1 MKTIFVVITAR
12 PSYSRIKT
20 YLEELKISKNYDLK
34 IVLASSS
41 LVRNYGDL
49 RTILK
54 EDGFV
59 VNYEI
64 SNMMS
69 PNGLISMSKTTALQI
84 YELSTI
90 FINEKP
96 DAVVTIA
103 DRFETIATSI
113 AAAYS
118 NIPLIHVQGGEITGN
133 IDEKTRHAN
142 TKLADLHLVST
153 NLARERVIQMGE
165 DPSKVFNCGCPSI
178 DLAKKAIQS
187 DFNIKDIIDSYSG
200 IGNLKDEYYKNYIVI
215 LQHPTTNNFEKSES
229 EITITLEACLKYN
242 KQVFVFW
249 PNADAGTD
257 GTSKGIRKFREKY
270 NPNNFSFHKNFKPND
285 FVRLIHNSD
294 FLIGNSSA
302 GIRETS
308 YLKIPTI
315 NIGDRQINRDRGS
328 NVFDCDYDSE
338 QIHNCIKNILNKN
351 HKIDS
356 NLIYGDGSAAI
367 KMIEAMNNF
376 DYSFTKTFKSV
387 NEK

>member
-12 PSYSRIKT
+12 PSYSRIRT
-20 YLEELKISKNYDLK
+20 YLEELKKSENYILK
-34 IVLASSS
+34 IVLASSA

-49 RTILK
+49 RTILI
-54 EDGFV
+54 EDGFDV
-59 VNYEI
+59 DFEI

-69 PNGLISMSKTTALQI
+69 PNGLISMSKTTALQL
-84 YELSTI
+84 YELSTL

-113 AAAYS
+113 AASYS

-142 TKLADLHLVST
+142 TKLADLHLVT
-153 NLARERVIQMGE
+153 TKLARERVIQMGE
-165 DPSKVFNCGCPSI
+165 DSKNVYNCGCPSI
-178 DLAKKAIQS
+178 DLAKNAIK
-187 DFNIKDIIDSYSG
+187 NYYNVKEIIDSYSG
-200 IGNLKDEYYKNYIVI
+200 TGHLKEEYYKNYIVL
-215 LQHPTTNNFEKSES
+215 LQHPTTNNFEESES
-229 EITITLEACLKYN
+229 EITMTLEACLKYN

-270 NPNNFSFHKNFKPND
+270 NPKNFSFHKNFKPED
-285 FVRLIHNSD
+285 FIRLLYKAD

-315 NIGDRQINRDRGS
+315 NIGDRQLDRDRGS
-328 NVFDCDYDSE
+328 NVIDCNYDYN
-338 QIHNCIKNILNKN
+338 QIHRCITNILENK
-351 HKIDS
+351 HTIDS
-356 NLIYGDGSAAI
+356 NLIYGDGNAAK

-376 DYSFTKTFKSV
+376 DYSFIKTFNSLY
-387 NEK
+387 EK

>member
-12 PSYSRIKT
+12 PSYSRIRS
-20 YLEELKISKNYDLK
+20 YLEELKKSKNYNLK

-49 RTILK
+49 RSILK

-69 PNGLISMSKTTALQI
+69 PNGLISMSKTTGLQL
-84 YELSTI
+84 YELSVL
-90 FINEKP
+90 FNNEKP

-153 NLARERVIQMGE
+153 NLARDRVIQMGE

-215 LQHPTTNNFEKSES
+215 LQHPTTNNFEKSEF
-229 EITITLEACLKYN
+229 EITITLEACLKYE

-270 NPNNFSFHKNFKPND
+270 NPNNFSFHKNFKPED
-285 FVRLIHNSD
+285 FIRLIYRSD

-338 QIHNCIKNILNKN
+338 QIHNSIKNILNQN
-351 HKIDS
+351 YKIDS
-356 NLIYGDGSAAI
+356 NLIYGDGSAAL
-367 KMIEAMNNF
+367 KMIEAMDNF
-376 DYSFTKTFKSV
+376 DYSFTKTFNSII
-387 NEK
+387 